1 MSQHLIWV
9 EHPDVDGRAQVPAT
23 ALPHM
28 DPHWTR
34 VPDEVLEAE
43 QQAAAKAGAEKAAAR
58 LVQTSAD
65 SPSTVKNARERATTK
80 KEK

>member
-28 DPHWTR
+28 DPHWTQ
-34 VPDEVLEAE
+34 VPDDVLEAE
-43 QQAAAKAGAEKAAAR
+43 QRAAARAGAEKAAAR
-58 LVQTSAD
+58 RAETTAD
-65 SPSTVKNARERATTK
+65 SPSTAKNARERATTK